1 MVLGAATI
9 KGRLL
14 FKGGYK
20 LRLYGMLI
28 VEPFFHSI
36 FNPMRMFNL
45 ILITYGIFIFMKLTI
60 RKIIDPMMN
69 YLVGN

>member
-20 LRLYGMLI
+20 LR
-28 VEPFFHSI
+28 F
-36 FNPMRMFNL
+36 
-45 ILITYGIFIFMKLTI
+45 YGIFEDHK
-60 RKIIDPMMN
+60 
-69 YLVGN
+69 